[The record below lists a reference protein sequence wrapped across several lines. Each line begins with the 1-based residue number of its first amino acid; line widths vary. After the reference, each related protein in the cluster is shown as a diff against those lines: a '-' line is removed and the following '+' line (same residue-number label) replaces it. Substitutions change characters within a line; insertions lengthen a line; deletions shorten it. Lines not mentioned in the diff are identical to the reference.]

1 MSEATRSR
9 QVALE
14 AMRAIRAG
22 QLADRALAE
31 QVAALEVRDRAWV
44 WELVMGVQRARGK
57 LDFLLARHVSRG
69 LARLQ
74 PDVLD
79 VLRLGAYQLLAM
91 GGVPTYAALSESVE
105 LTRDAGAAAAAP
117 LVNGVLRSLARE
129 IEADAMGSAFPAP
142 DADPV
147 GWLTTAGSHPRWLV
161 ERWLGRWGF
170 AETRA
175 LVDANDA
182 RPELYIR
189 PVGLGT
195 VEAAQRL
202 ADAGVQTE
210 SVGGAPDALR
220 LVPPASVED
229 AFAVVPAVVQ
239 DPAATLVTRYA
250 SVPQGARVADV
261 CAAPGGK
268 GVVLAGEGARVVAAD
283 VSAARLARVVHA
295 RDRLGLRAG
304 LDVVAADARHA
315 PFAAGSFD
323 VVLIDAPC
331 TGTGT
336 LRRHPDGKWRLRP
349 ADLAALVTLQREI
362 LDAAAELVK
371 AGGVLVY
378 ATCSLEPEE
387 NEEQVDAF
395 LARDDRFEPAPGD
408 HGIDP
413 ALTDGHG
420 RLLALPQRTG
430 FDGAFAAR
438 LHRTR

>member
-1 MSEATRSR
+1 
-9 QVALE
+9 
-14 AMRAIRAG
+14 MRAIRAG
-22 QLADRALAE
+22 ELADRALAE
-31 QVAALEVRDRAWV
+31 RVEALEIRDRAWV

-57 LDFLLARHVSRG
+57 LDFLLARHVSRELG
-69 LARLQ
+69 RLD

-79 VLRLGAYQLLAM
+79 VLRLGAYQVLEM
-91 GGVPTYAALSESVE
+91 GGVPTYAAISQSVQ
-105 LTRDAGAAAAAP
+105 LTRDARAVAAAP
-117 LVNGVLRSLARE
+117 LVNAVLRALARDV
-129 IEADAMGSAFPAP
+129 EAGAVEAAFPQAES
-142 DADPV
+142 DPI
-147 GWLTTAGSHPRWLV
+147 GWLTSAGSHPRWLI
-161 ERWLGRWGF
+161 ERWLARWGF
-170 AETRA
+170 EETRA

-210 SVGGAPDALR
+210 AVAGAPDALR
-220 LVPPASVED
+220 LVPPAGVED

-250 SVPQGARVADV
+250 SVPEGARVADV

-268 GVVLAGEGARVVAAD
+268 GVVLAGEGARVIAAD
-283 VSAARLARVVHA
+283 VSPGRLARVVHA
-295 RDRLGLRAG
+295 RDRLGLRAT
-304 LDVVAADARHA
+304 LEVVAADARRA
-315 PFAAGSFD
+315 PFAPGSFD
-323 VVLIDAPC
+323 VVLVDAPC

-336 LRRHPDGKWRLRP
+336 LRRHPDGKWRLR
-349 ADLAALVTLQREI
+349 AAELGALVGLQREI
-362 LDAAAELVK
+362 IDAAAELVK
-371 AGGVLVY
+371 PGGVLVY

-420 RLLALPQRTG
+420 RLAALPQRTG